1 MDRQA
6 PNDQPRSVVAFFL
19 NLRLAQPT
27 MVGLTMRY
35 ELDDGVWVGVCEELG
50 TSTYDSDLETV
61 MHELGELVL
70 HELNALEADGEREG
84 VFGRYGIETLP
95 VPATVLRRIRDF
107 DVPRPPASSEQPGLP
122 AWAPQDQLA
131 PDLAPAHS

>member
-1 MDRQA
+1 
-6 PNDQPRSVVAFFL
+6 
-19 NLRLAQPT
+19 
-27 MVGLTMRY
+27 
-35 ELDDGVWVGVCEELG
+35 
-50 TSTYDSDLETV
+50 

-95 VPATVLRRIRDF
+95 VPAKILRRIRDF
-107 DVPRPPASSEQPGLP
+107 DVARSPTSSDQPKLP

-131 PDLAPAHS
+131 PALAPAHS

>member
-6 PNDQPRSVVAFFL
+6 PNDQPRSVVTFFL

-50 TSTYDSDLETV
+50 TSTYDPELETV
-61 MHELGELVL
+61 VDELGELVL

-84 VFGRYGIETLP
+84 VFGR
-95 VPATVLRRIRDF
+95 
-107 DVPRPPASSEQPGLP
+107 
-122 AWAPQDQLA
+122 
-131 PDLAPAHS
+131 